1 MFNLIVSG
9 GPWKRKRDTFER
21 GRILEIT
28 DKDVENRFTS
38 GGRLDF
44 DAICKLPTLFA
55 TETTYGSE
63 PARVGAIT
71 RIKEIGKSVQLD
83 YVLDPDIAPIANAK
97 LVEMS
102 NELDVHKFE
111 FTRTHWAIKDADL
124 FHALLKIG
132 AKNVPTVFNLG
143 ESPESNL
150 VSVMMPFDGS
160 FDNVYEALK
169 DAVGALNKLCCRA
182 DDIWKHEAVI
192 QDIVSLIER
201 SRIVICDLTGKN
213 ANVFYETGI
222 ADTIGKDVI
231 LVTQSE
237 SDVPFNLQHL
247 RHIHYLNN
255 REGLDDLKR
264 QIQGRINT
272 LVKGD

>member
-9 GPWKRKRDTFER
+9 VPWKRNRDTFER
-21 GRILEIT
+21 DRVLELT
-28 DKDVENRFTS
+28 DKDIQDRFTI

-44 DAICKLPTLFA
+44 DAIRKLPTLFA
-55 TETTYGSE
+55 TETVQNAE
-63 PARVGAIT
+63 PARVGTIT
-71 RIKEIGKSVQLD
+71 SIKGAGKSFQLD
-83 YVLDPDIAPIANAK
+83 FVLDPDIAPIPNSK

-102 NELDVHKFE
+102 NELGFHRFE

-124 FHALLKIG
+124 FHALLKSGVTI
-132 AKNVPTVFNLG
+132 APKVFQLG
-143 ESPESNL
+143 ESPEKDL
-150 VSVMMPFDGS
+150 VSVMMPFDAS
-160 FDNVYEALK
+160 FNKVYEALQ
-169 DAVGALNKLCCRA
+169 DAVSGLNKVCSRA

-222 ADTIGKDVI
+222 AHTIGKDVI

-237 SDVPFNLQHL
+237 SDVPFNLHHL
-247 RHIHYLNN
+247 RHIQYYNN
-255 REGLDDLKR
+255 GEGLADLQK
-264 QIQGRINT
+264 QIRGRITT